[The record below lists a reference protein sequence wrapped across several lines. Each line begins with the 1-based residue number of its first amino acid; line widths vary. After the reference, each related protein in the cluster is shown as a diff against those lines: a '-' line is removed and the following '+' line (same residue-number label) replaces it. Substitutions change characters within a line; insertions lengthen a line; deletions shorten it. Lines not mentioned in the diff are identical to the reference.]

1 MGTDDQEIEKMMQE
15 FVKIYRDLL
24 IEEFKSYTR
33 FLESVRNL
41 IKNAENNVY
50 LDITLRPREE
60 ALLEM
65 LDPELYKK
73 YLEVRERNLKERKK
87 FMQEI
92 LKIAD
97 QLEKRLQKY
106 GVKVIVDFHVRG
118 YPDHYL
124 IFVKLPKDQQLSNY
138 SAIEL
143 VYELE
148 EIGLIF
154 IPNIDIWGY
163 GWGYIGKF
171 GKYPPFKL

>member
-1 MGTDDQEIEKMMQE
+1 MGTDDQDVEKMMQE
-15 FVKIYRDLL
+15 FVKIYRDFL
-24 IEEFKSYTR
+24 IEQFKSYMR
-33 FLESVRNL
+33 LLKSVKNL
-41 IKNAENNVY
+41 VKNAENDIY

-60 ALLEM
+60 VLLEM

-73 YLEVRERNLKERKK
+73 YLEVRERNLKERER

-97 QLEKRLQKY
+97 RLEKRLQKY

-118 YPDHYL
+118 YPGYYL
-124 IFVKLPKDQQLSNY
+124 IFVKLPEDQQLSNDL
-138 SAIEL
+138 AIEL

-148 EIGLIF
+148 EIGLIY